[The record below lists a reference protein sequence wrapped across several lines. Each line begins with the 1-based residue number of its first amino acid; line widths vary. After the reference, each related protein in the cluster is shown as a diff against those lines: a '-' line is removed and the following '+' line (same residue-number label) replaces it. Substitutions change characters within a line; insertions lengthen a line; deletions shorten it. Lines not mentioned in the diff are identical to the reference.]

1 MASIRLEAQA
11 PPHPLRPGGWRLAR
25 GGGGG
30 EPGAIE
36 SDPLC
41 RGSTRSI
48 RFAAVAFIRRP
59 VHDGQKPRPLQLNAT
74 SRLSPQSSHFR
85 RAKPRQS
92 SPQPR

>member
-1 MASIRLEAQA
+1 MLWTICKPDWAGRRR
-11 PPHPLRPGGWRLAR
+11 HGNGNVNTHWRN
-25 GGGGG
+25 
-30 EPGAIE
+30 
-36 SDPLC
+36 PLC
-41 RGSTRSI
+41 GGSTRSI

-92 SPQPR
+92 SPQER